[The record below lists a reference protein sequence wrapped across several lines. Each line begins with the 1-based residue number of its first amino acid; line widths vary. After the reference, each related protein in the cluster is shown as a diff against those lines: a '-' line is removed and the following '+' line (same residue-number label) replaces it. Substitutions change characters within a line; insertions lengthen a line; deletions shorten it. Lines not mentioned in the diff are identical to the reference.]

1 MSHSC
6 DTRLKKLLFGS
17 RGSGRTEKNRGTE
30 KNREEQRKN
39 REEQR
44 EQREQRKNRERTEK
58 EQRRTEKNREEQR
71 RTEESTEQGR
81 KEQRETKTGHA
92 KQKRATHQSCIY
104 GIGLAIQ
111 PLQEHRR
118 PLGLQ
123 TEVQLTVFTVFLQ
136 LPRLAMNISG

>member
-1 MSHSC
+1 MSHSK
-6 DTRLKKLLFGS
+6 DKRLKKLLFGS
-17 RGSGRTEKNRGTE
+17 RGSARTE
-30 KNREEQRKN
+30 KNREEQRRTEK
-39 REEQR
+39 EQR
-44 EQREQRKNRERTEK
+44 RTERTEKEQRKNRERTEK

-104 GIGLAIQ
+104 GIGLATQ

-123 TEVQLTVFTVFLQ
+123 TEVQSTVFTVFLQ
-136 LPRLAMNISG
+136 LPRFAMNISG